1 MMRLAHPRQRLERL
15 SGAEVNSTR
24 GPQIAFPFIDAPGRY
39 RVRSRQPTMML
50 DRDLFEFLDRR
61 RRHLK

>member
-1 MMRLAHPRQRLERL
+1 V
-15 SGAEVNSTR
+15 AEVNSTR

-50 DRDLFEFLDRR
+50 DRDLFEFLERAAAAGI
-61 RRHLK
+61 